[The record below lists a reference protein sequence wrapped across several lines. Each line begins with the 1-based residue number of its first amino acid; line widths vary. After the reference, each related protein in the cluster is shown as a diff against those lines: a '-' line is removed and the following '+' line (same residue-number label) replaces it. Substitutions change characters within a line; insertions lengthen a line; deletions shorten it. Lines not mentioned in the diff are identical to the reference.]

1 MAEAMLRRIVAHI
14 HSDRGL
20 VIATVLT
27 AWGVVIGTGQQYVAI
42 IMTGRL
48 FRPLYGA
55 HRLQPQNLGRAL
67 EDAGTVFGGIVPYST
82 GAGFTETALGVS
94 AWQYGPFTFFG
105 WLNPLVS
112 LTIALLGKSMPHVE
126 TADTPEQ
133 TETGKE
139 QAK

>member
-1 MAEAMLRRIVAHI
+1 MLSLIHI
-14 HSDRGL
+14 S
-20 VIATVLT
+20 
-27 AWGVVIGTGQQYVAI
+27 
-42 IMTGRL
+42 
-48 FRPLYGA
+48 
-55 HRLQPQNLGRAL
+55 
-67 EDAGTVFGGIVPYST
+67 YST